1 MLWRIRRIEAHRDTP
16 VLVVTAFDE
25 LDIRL
30 EALQA
35 GATDFLSK
43 PVNAVEFRARF
54 ANIAE
59 RRRAEIALR
68 NRAEWL
74 QQGIEPTSA
83 SWLSVRVQSA
93 TISCSRQAGNVR
105 RIAVGPA
112 ANTAEACRSRL
123 ERSEDKNFLDQDTRL
138 LSVLT
143 NARHPNTLRCRR
155 GRRRPQF
162 GNEPQDVG
170 EEVSRD
176 RDLGHLEGD
185 IAAVADD
192 LRADLDQLLLQARQR
207 PILDRLGRG
216 EGA

>member
-1 MLWRIRRIEAHRDTP
+1 MAVGSNEISNHSGFLTRVFLQFDGHRPASD
-16 VLVVTAFDE
+16 
-25 LDIRL
+25 R
-30 EALQA
+30 
-35 GATDFLSK
+35 
-43 PVNAVEFRARF
+43 FRAR
-54 ANIAE
+54 
-59 RRRAEIALR
+59 
-68 NRAEWL
+68 
-74 QQGIEPTSA
+74 P
-83 SWLSVRVQSA
+83 
-93 TISCSRQAGNVR
+93 
-105 RIAVGPA
+105 
-112 ANTAEACRSRL
+112 SRL

-138 LSVLT
+138 LSVVT

-155 GRRRPQF
+155 DRRRPQF